1 MKLAPPLS
9 TGDRP
14 APDELDALL
23 RAYFRAEMPEPW
35 PAPPLVAAAPTTPV
49 AVARAGRASVR
60 SRLALAASVMV
71 LIGGTMLL
79 PKTKPTGD
87 PPQEVRIGPGEA
99 THVNITET
107 LIQPKDR
114 PTELHIRVTEE
125 LPPGK

>member
-23 RAYFRAEMPEPW
+23 RAYFRAEMPDPW
-35 PAPPLVAAAPTTPV
+35 PAPPLVTAATRPV
-49 AVARAGRASVR
+49 AMARDGRASAR
-60 SRLALAASVMV
+60 SRLALAASVVV

-79 PKTKPTGD
+79 PKTKPATD
-87 PPQEVRIGPGEA
+87 PTPVIRIGPGEA